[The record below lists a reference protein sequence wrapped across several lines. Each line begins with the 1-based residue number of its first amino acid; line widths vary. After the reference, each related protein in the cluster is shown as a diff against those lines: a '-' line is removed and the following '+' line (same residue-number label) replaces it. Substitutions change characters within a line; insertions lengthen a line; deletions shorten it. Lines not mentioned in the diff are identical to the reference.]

1 MKKLFTALVL
11 CAMALTT
18 LSSCEKIEGIFGKG
32 EEPSNSTYEP
42 SDLTPTEH
50 QAKLEQIAIDLLD
63 QINPEDV
70 EELAYS
76 LMTLSERLP
85 EDIYGDEGNWEEDYY
100 PEEYARSIKN
110 FDVNSIV
117 ALTTRASEEFIIDIN
132 DPEFDFG
139 GYSYEITEDGEVIGG
154 ELDDPRAIVIKWD
167 NDALTLSWGENKG
180 QYTMEDSEEGVTYI
194 VKVPAYIKVAIT
206 VAGKEHF
213 SAYIEPNITDNYTYA
228 PAVTVK
234 LNGGYEIFSKS
245 SANNKGI
252 SAEAS
257 FKKNGTKLFGGAVA
271 FDIKGMTNPENWY
284 YEYYNEYFEETIT
297 YISPEDY
304 FIDNVT
310 DCFAQFDILT
320 LSVIGN
326 GDLKR
331 VINEIDA
338 LDERYAESDGSEKEY
353 WDEGCAI
360 INKYLKLVAIYNDTK
375 EKIADVILQTELV
388 EYYDEYWDETYTY
401 YEPVPVL
408 VFPDGSKFL
417 FEDFFNESGFGNLF
431 ERLGDIAGDI
441 EY

>member
-1 MKKLFTALVL
+1 MKKLFSVVAL
-11 CAMALTT
+11 CAIALTS
-18 LSSCEKIEGIFGKG
+18 LSSCEKIEGLFGKG
-32 EEPSNSTYEP
+32 DNNGEQTYEP

-50 QAKLEQIAIDLLD
+50 QAKLEQIALDIID
-63 QINPEDV
+63 QINPEDF
-70 EELAYS
+70 EELAMS
-76 LMTLSERLP
+76 LMTLGDRIP
-85 EDIYGDEGNWEEDYY
+85 EDIYGDEGYVD
-100 PEEYARSIKN
+100 EYARSIKN
-110 FDVNSIV
+110 LDANKIV
-117 ALTTRASEEFIIDIN
+117 ALTTRASEQFIIDIN
-132 DPEFDFG
+132 DPEFGVG
-139 GYSYEITEDGEVIGG
+139 GFSIEITEDGEVIEG

-194 VKVPAYIKVAIT
+194 VKVPAYIKAVIT
-206 VAGKEHF
+206 IDGQEHF
-213 SAYIEPNITDNYTYA
+213 SANIEPNITDNYTYA
-228 PAVTVK
+228 PAVTIK

-252 SAEAS
+252 SAESS

-284 YEYYNEYFEETIT
+284 YENSEKTIT
-297 YISPEDY
+297 YVAPEEY

-320 LSVIGN
+320 LSIIGN

-331 VINEIDA
+331 VISELDA
-338 LDERYAESDGSEKEY
+338 LDERYAESDGIDKEY
-353 WDEGCAI
+353 CDEGCAI

-375 EKIADVILQTELV
+375 EKIADVILKTELV
-388 EYYDEYWDETYTY
+388 EYYDDKY

-408 VFPDGSKFL
+408 VFPDGSQFL

>member
-1 MKKLFTALVL
+1 MKKLFSVVAL
-11 CAMALTT
+11 CAIALTT
-18 LSSCEKIEGIFGKG
+18 LSSCEKIEGLFGKG
-32 EEPSNSTYEP
+32 NNSEETYEP

-50 QAKLEQIAIDLLD
+50 QAKLEQIALDIID
-63 QINPEDV
+63 QIDPTDF

-76 LMTLSERLP
+76 LMTLSKRLP
-85 EDIYGDEGNWEEDYY
+85 EDIYGEEGDWEEDYY

-110 FDVNSIV
+110 FDVNSII
-117 ALTTRASEEFIIDIN
+117 ALTTRASEQLIIDIN
-132 DPEFDFG
+132 DPELG
-139 GYSYEITEDGEVIGG
+139 GFYLEITEDGKVTKG
-154 ELDDPRAIVIKWD
+154 ELDDPHAIMVKWD

-194 VKVPAYIKVAIT
+194 VNVPAYIKAVIT
-206 VAGKEHF
+206 IDGQEHF

-228 PAVTVK
+228 PAITVK

-252 SAEAS
+252 SAESS

-271 FDIKGMTNPENWY
+271 FDIKGMTNPKNWY
-284 YEYYNEYFEETIT
+284 YENSEKTIT
-297 YISPEDY
+297 YVAPEEY

-320 LSVIGN
+320 LSIIGN

-331 VINEIDA
+331 VISELDA
-338 LDERYAESDGSEKEY
+338 LDERYAESDGIDKEY
-353 WDEGCAI
+353 CDEGCAI

-375 EKIADVILQTELV
+375 EKIADVILKTERV
-388 EYYDEYWDETYTY
+388 EDYDDTYF
-401 YEPVPVL
+401 EPVPVL
-408 VFPDGSKFL
+408 VFPDDSMFL

-431 ERLGDIAGDI
+431 ERLGDIAGGI

>member
-1 MKKLFTALVL
+1 MKKLFSVVAL
-11 CAMALTT
+11 CAIALTT
-18 LSSCEKIEGIFGKG
+18 LSSCEKIEGLFGKG
-32 EEPSNSTYEP
+32 NNSEETYEP

-234 LNGGYEIFSKS
+234 LNGGYELYGKT
-245 SANNKGI
+245 SANDKGI
-252 SAEAS
+252 SAESS

-284 YEYYNEYFEETIT
+284 YEYYDEYFEETIT
-297 YISPEDY
+297 YVAPEEY

-320 LSVIGN
+320 LSIIGN
-326 GDLKR
+326 GDLKK
-331 VINEIDA
+331 VINELDA
-338 LDERYAESDGSEKEY
+338 LEKRYAESDLSDKEY
-353 WDEGCAI
+353 CDEGCAI
-360 INKYLKLVAIYNDTK
+360 INKYMKLVAIYNDTK
-375 EKIADVILQTELV
+375 EKIADVILQSELV
-388 EYYDEYWDETYTY
+388 EYYDEWEDMTYTY
-401 YEPVPVL
+401 YDPVPVL

>member
-1 MKKLFTALVL
+1 MKKLFSVVAL
-11 CAMALTT
+11 CAIALTT
-18 LSSCEKIEGIFGKG
+18 LSSCEKIEGLFGKG
-32 EEPSNSTYEP
+32 NNSEETYEP

-63 QINPEDV
+63 QINPADV

-85 EDIYGDEGNWEEDYY
+85 EDIYGDEGYVD
-100 PEEYARSIKN
+100 EYARSIKN

-117 ALTTRASEEFIIDIN
+117 ALTTRASEQFIIDIN
-132 DPEFDFG
+132 DPEFGVG
-139 GYSYEITEDGEVIGG
+139 GFSIEITEDGEVIEG

-228 PAVTVK
+228 PAVAVK
-234 LNGGYEIFSKS
+234 LNGGYELYGKS

-284 YEYYNEYFEETIT
+284 YEYYDEYFEETVT
-297 YISPEDY
+297 YVAPEEY
-304 FIDNVT
+304 FIENVT
-310 DCFAQFDILT
+310 NGFAQFDILT
-320 LSVIGN
+320 LSIIGN
-326 GDLKR
+326 GDLKK
-331 VINEIDA
+331 VINEFDD
-338 LDERYAESDGSEKEY
+338 LDERLMDSDYSEKEY
-353 WDEGCAI
+353 CDEGCAI
-360 INKYLKLVAIYNDTK
+360 INKYMKLVAIYNDTK

-388 EYYDEYWDETYTY
+388 EYYDEWEDMTYTHY
-401 YEPVPVL
+401 DPVPVL

>member
-1 MKKLFTALVL
+1 MKKLFSVVAL
-11 CAMALTT
+11 CAIALTT
-18 LSSCEKIEGIFGKG
+18 LSSCEKIEGLFGKG
-32 EEPSNSTYEP
+32 NNSEETYEP

-50 QAKLEQIAIDLLD
+50 QAKLEQIALDIID
-63 QINPEDV
+63 QIDPADF

-85 EDIYGDEGNWEEDYY
+85 EDIYGEEGDCEEDYY

-117 ALTTRASEEFIIDIN
+117 ALTTRASEQFIIDIN

-234 LNGGYEIFSKS
+234 LNGGYELYGKS

-284 YEYYNEYFEETIT
+284 YEYYDEYFEETVT
-297 YISPEDY
+297 YVAPEEY

-320 LSVIGN
+320 LSIIGN
-326 GDLKR
+326 GDLKK
-331 VINEIDA
+331 VINEFDA
-338 LDERYAESDGSEKEY
+338 LDERFMDSDYSEKEY
-353 WDEGCAI
+353 CDEGCAI
-360 INKYLKLVAIYNDTK
+360 INKYMKLVAIYNDTK

-388 EYYDEYWDETYTY
+388 EYYDEWEDMTYTHY
-401 YEPVPVL
+401 DPVPVL

>member
-1 MKKLFTALVL
+1 MKKLFSVVAL
-11 CAMALTT
+11 CAIALTS
-18 LSSCEKIEGIFGKG
+18 LSSCEKIEGLFGKG
-32 EEPSNSTYEP
+32 NNNDEQTYEP

-50 QAKLEQIAIDLLD
+50 QAKLEQIALDIID
-63 QINPEDV
+63 QIDPTDF

-76 LMTLSERLP
+76 LLTLGERIP
-85 EDIYGDEGNWEEDYY
+85 EDIYGDEGNLEEDYY
-100 PEEYARSIKN
+100 PDEYARSIKN
-110 FDVNSIV
+110 FDVNNIV
-117 ALTTRASEEFIIDIN
+117 ALTTRASEQFIIDIN
-132 DPEFDFG
+132 DPEFGVG
-139 GYSYEITEDGEVIGG
+139 GFSIEITEDGEVIEG

-194 VKVPAYIKVAIT
+194 VKVPAYIKAVIT
-206 VAGKEHF
+206 IDGQEHF
-213 SAYIEPNITDNYTYA
+213 SATIEPNITDNYTYA

-245 SANNKGI
+245 SANNKGVG
-252 SAEAS
+252 AEAS
-257 FKKNGTKLFGGAVA
+257 LKKNGTKLFGGAVA
-271 FDIKGMTNPENWY
+271 FDIKGMTDPENWY
-284 YEYYNEYFEETIT
+284 YEYYDEYFKETIT

-304 FIDNVT
+304 FIENVT
-310 DCFAQFDILT
+310 NGFAQFDILT

-331 VINEIDA
+331 VISELDA

-353 WDEGCAI
+353 CDEGCAI

-388 EYYDEYWDETYTY
+388 EYYDDTY

>member
-1 MKKLFTALVL
+1 MKKLFSVVAL
-11 CAMALTT
+11 CAIALTT
-18 LSSCEKIEGIFGKG
+18 LSSCEKIEGLFGKG
-32 EEPSNSTYEP
+32 NNSEETYEP

-63 QINPEDV
+63 QINPADV

-85 EDIYGDEGNWEEDYY
+85 EDIYGDEGYVD
-100 PEEYARSIKN
+100 EYARSIKN

-117 ALTTRASEEFIIDIN
+117 ALTTRASEQFIIDIN
-132 DPEFDFG
+132 DPEFGVG
-139 GYSYEITEDGEVIGG
+139 GFSIEITEDGEVIEG

-234 LNGGYEIFSKS
+234 LNGGYELYGKS

-284 YEYYNEYFEETIT
+284 YEYYDEYFEETVT
-297 YISPEDY
+297 YVAPEEY
-304 FIDNVT
+304 FIENVT
-310 DCFAQFDILT
+310 NGFAQFDILT
-320 LSVIGN
+320 LSIIGN
-326 GDLKR
+326 
-331 VINEIDA
+331 
-338 LDERYAESDGSEKEY
+338 
-353 WDEGCAI
+353 
-360 INKYLKLVAIYNDTK
+360 IYNDTK

-388 EYYDEYWDETYTY
+388 EYYDEWEDMTYTHY
-401 YEPVPVL
+401 DPVPVL

>member
-1 MKKLFTALVL
+1 MKKLFSVVAL
-11 CAMALTT
+11 CAIALTT
-18 LSSCEKIEGIFGKG
+18 LSSCEKIEGLFGKG
-32 EEPSNSTYEP
+32 NNSEETYEP

-63 QINPEDV
+63 QINPADV

-139 GYSYEITEDGEVIGG
+139 GYSYEITEDGEVIYG

-213 SAYIEPNITDNYTYA
+213 NAYIEPNITDNYTYA
-228 PAVTVK
+228 PAMTIN
-234 LNGGYEIFSKS
+234 LNGGYELYGKT

-304 FIDNVT
+304 FIENVT
-310 DCFAQFDILT
+310 NGFAQFDILT

-326 GDLKR
+326 GDLKK
-331 VINEIDA
+331 VINELDA

-388 EYYDEYWDETYTY
+388 EYYDEWEDMTYTY
-401 YEPVPVL
+401 YDPVPVL

>member
-1 MKKLFTALVL
+1 MKKLFSVVAL
-11 CAMALTT
+11 CAIALTT
-18 LSSCEKIEGIFGKG
+18 LSSCEKIEGLFGKG
-32 EEPSNSTYEP
+32 NNNGEQTYEP

-50 QAKLEQIAIDLLD
+50 QAKLEQIALDIID
-63 QINPEDV
+63 QIDPTDF

-110 FDVNSIV
+110 FDINNIV
-117 ALTTRASEEFIIDIN
+117 ALTTRASEQFIIDIN
-132 DPEFDFG
+132 DPEFGVG
-139 GYSYEITEDGEVIGG
+139 GFSIEITEDGEVIEG

-257 FKKNGTKLFGGAVA
+257 FKKNGKKLLGGAAA
-271 FDIKGMTNPENWY
+271 FAINGFTNPENWY
-284 YEYYNEYFEETIT
+284 DEDWEETGT
-297 YISPEDY
+297 YLDPSQY
-304 FIDNVT
+304 FIENVDNGTV
-310 DCFAQFDILT
+310 QYDILT
-320 LSVIGN
+320 LSIIAN
-326 GDLKR
+326 GDLKAMYEK
-331 VINEIDA
+331 IEE
-338 LDERYAESDGSEKEY
+338 LDERNIESEKEFY
-353 WDEGCAI
+353 DEACAI
-360 INKYLKLVAIYNDTK
+360 TNKYLEIVAVYNDTK
-375 EKIADVILQTELV
+375 EKIADIEMQTTFNEHW
-388 EYYDEYWDETYTY
+388 EYYTL
-401 YEPVPVL
+401 EPIL
-408 VFPDGSKFL
+408 VFPDGSKYA
-417 FEDFFNESGFGNLF
+417 FEDYFTESGFSNLLDRIG
-431 ERLGDIAGDI
+431 EMMEDI
-441 EY
+441 E

>member
-1 MKKLFTALVL
+1 MKKLFSVVAL
-11 CAMALTT
+11 CAIALTT
-18 LSSCEKIEGIFGKG
+18 LSSCEKIEGLFGKG
-32 EEPSNSTYEP
+32 DNNGEQTYEP

-50 QAKLEQIAIDLLD
+50 QAKLEQIAIDLID
-63 QINPEDV
+63 QIDPADF
-70 EELAYS
+70 EELANS
-76 LMTLSERLP
+76 LLTLGERVP

-100 PEEYARSIKN
+100 PDEYARSIKN
-110 FDVNSIV
+110 FDVNNIV
-117 ALTTRASEEFIIDIN
+117 ALTTRASEQFIIDIN
-132 DPEFDFG
+132 DPEFGVG
-139 GYSYEITEDGEVIGG
+139 GFSIEITEDGEVIEG

-194 VKVPAYIKVAIT
+194 VKVPAYIKVVIT

-213 SAYIEPNITDNYTYA
+213 SATIEPNITDNYTYA

-245 SANNKGI
+245 SANNKGVG
-252 SAEAS
+252 AEAS
-257 FKKNGTKLFGGAVA
+257 LKKNGTKLFGGAVA

-284 YEYYNEYFEETIT
+284 YEYYDEYFEETIT

-304 FIDNVT
+304 FIENVT
-310 DCFAQFDILT
+310 NGFAQFDILT

-331 VINEIDA
+331 VISELDA

-353 WDEGCAI
+353 CDEGCAI

-375 EKIADVILQTELV
+375 EKIADVIMQTELV
-388 EYYDEYWDETYTY
+388 EYYDEWEDMTYTD

>member
-1 MKKLFTALVL
+1 MKKLFSVVAL
-11 CAMALTT
+11 CAIALTT
-18 LSSCEKIEGIFGKG
+18 LSSCETIEGLFGKG
-32 EEPSNSTYEP
+32 NNSEETYEP

-63 QINPEDV
+63 QINPADV

-85 EDIYGDEGNWEEDYY
+85 EDIYGDEGYVD
-100 PEEYARSIKN
+100 EYARSIKN
-110 FDVNSIV
+110 FDVNIIV
-117 ALTTRASEEFIIDIN
+117 ALTTLASEQFIIDIN
-132 DPEFDFG
+132 DPEFGVCGF
-139 GYSYEITEDGEVIGG
+139 SIEITEDGEVIEG

-234 LNGGYEIFSKS
+234 LNGGYELYGKS

-284 YEYYNEYFEETIT
+284 YEYYDEYFEETVT
-297 YISPEDY
+297 YVAPEEY
-304 FIDNVT
+304 FIENVT
-310 DCFAQFDILT
+310 NGFAQFDILT
-320 LSVIGN
+320 LSIIGN
-326 GDLKR
+326 GDLKK
-331 VINEIDA
+331 VINEFDA
-338 LDERYAESDGSEKEY
+338 LDERLMDSDYSEKEY
-353 WDEGCAI
+353 CDEGCAI
-360 INKYLKLVAIYNDTK
+360 INKYMKLVAIYNDTK

-388 EYYDEYWDETYTY
+388 EYYDEWEDMTYTHY
-401 YEPVPVL
+401 DPVPVL

>member
-1 MKKLFTALVL
+1 MKKLFSVVAL
-11 CAMALTT
+11 CAIALTT
-18 LSSCEKIEGIFGKG
+18 LSSCEKIEGLFGKG
-32 EEPSNSTYEP
+32 NNSEETYEP

-63 QINPEDV
+63 QINPADV

-85 EDIYGDEGNWEEDYY
+85 EDIYGDEGYVD
-100 PEEYARSIKN
+100 EYARSIKN

-117 ALTTRASEEFIIDIN
+117 ALTTRASEQFIIDIN
-132 DPEFDFG
+132 DPEFGVG
-139 GYSYEITEDGEVIGG
+139 GFSIEITEDGEVIEG

-234 LNGGYEIFSKS
+234 LNGGYELYGKS

-284 YEYYNEYFEETIT
+284 YEYYDEYFEETVT
-297 YISPEDY
+297 YVAPEEY
-304 FIDNVT
+304 FIENVT
-310 DCFAQFDILT
+310 NGFAQFDILT
-320 LSVIGN
+320 LSIIGN
-326 GDLKR
+326 GDLKK
-331 VINEIDA
+331 VINEFDD
-338 LDERYAESDGSEKEY
+338 LDERLMDSDYSEKEY
-353 WDEGCAI
+353 CDEGCAI
-360 INKYLKLVAIYNDTK
+360 INKYMKLVAIYNDTK

-388 EYYDEYWDETYTY
+388 EYYDEWEDMTYTHY
-401 YEPVPVL
+401 DPVPVL